1 MYLETFRLDG
11 RTAVVTGGASGI
23 GVACVDALLAAGATV
38 VIADHSE
45 ANLADARTR
54 LHTAA
59 AHFEHLDVRDA
70 AAVNALA
77 GRLGAVDI
85 LVTGAGIGR
94 QTAGEDITD
103 AEWREMMAVNLDGV
117 F

>member
-23 GVACVDALLAAGATV
+23 GAACVDALLAAGATV

-54 LHTAA
+54 LTQPRRTSST
-59 AHFEHLDVRDA
+59 L
-70 AAVNALA
+70 
-77 GRLGAVDI
+77 
-85 LVTGAGIGR
+85 
-94 QTAGEDITD
+94 
-103 AEWREMMAVNLDGV
+103 M
-117 F
+117 